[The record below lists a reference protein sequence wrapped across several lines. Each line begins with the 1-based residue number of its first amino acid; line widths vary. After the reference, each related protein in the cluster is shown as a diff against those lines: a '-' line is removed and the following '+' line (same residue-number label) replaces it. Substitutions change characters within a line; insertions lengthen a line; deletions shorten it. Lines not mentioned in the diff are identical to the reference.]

1 MKIRLL
7 DKFCPLGRAIPV
19 KLSGPIA
26 MKYQSNTQ
34 YRFVAVQ
41 CIFYHPDVS
50 RRQQCSLSYKNKET
64 LSNPFPLSVFSG
76 ITFQWTSVECVDSQ
90 ITSFSSFKDIAALRR
105 NTQVLILAV
114 LWLPSFQ
121 FLPPSQYSINLAF
134 PTLPP
139 NRYSYKW
146 RTKRTTRKKNMV
158 ILIASSWYCRRHTL
172 YCSDGPT
179 TLFCLVWRTLTMV
192 PSIAHINRLPLFA
205 WFWAAAHLL
214 LILID
219 TTTQQPR

>member
-158 ILIASSWYCRRHTL
+158 ILIASSWYCRRHSL

-179 TLFCLVWRTLTMV
+179 TLFCLVWRW
-192 PSIAHINRLPLFA
+192 P
-205 WFWAAAHLL
+205 WFL
-214 LILID
+214 
-219 TTTQQPR
+219 Q